1 MTRRVAQIW
10 RHPIKGIGAEPL
22 TEVRLTKGGPLPLD
36 RAWAVLTGDSTDT
49 GEWQKCRNFA
59 RGCFGPELMAVTATT
74 DGDLLTLKHPKQGE
88 ITLNPATDGAKLVDW
103 VTPIY
108 PEQRPAPHTLIKA
121 PEGGMADADFS
132 AISILSL
139 SSLRALGETLGQD
152 LDPRRFRGNFW
163 FDGAAPFEEF
173 DWIDRELKIGGTR
186 LKVIDR
192 ITRCRATETNPVTGE
207 RDANTLK
214 ALREHWN
221 HTDFGIRA
229 VVLNDGD
236 VALDDTLEVL

>member
-1 MTRRVAQIW
+1 MTRQVAQMW

-36 RAWAVLTGDSTDT
+36 RAWAVLTGAASDT

-74 DGDLLTLKHPKQGE
+74 DGDLLTLSHPKQGE
-88 ITLNPATDGAKLVDW
+88 ITLNPAIDSAKLVDW
-103 VTPIY
+103 ITPIY
-108 PEQRPAPHTLIKA
+108 PTQRPAPHRLIKA
-121 PEGGMADADFS
+121 PAGGMADADIS
-132 AISILSL
+132 AVSILSL
-139 SSLRALGETLGQD
+139 ASLRALGETLGQD
-152 LDPRRFRGNFW
+152 LDPRRFRGNLW
-163 FDGAAPFEEF
+163 FDGSAPFEEF
-173 DWIDRELKIGGTR
+173 DWINRELQIGGVR

-214 ALREHWN
+214 ALREHWD
-221 HTDFGIRA
+221 HTDFGILA

-236 VALDDTLEVL
+236 VALGDTLEVL